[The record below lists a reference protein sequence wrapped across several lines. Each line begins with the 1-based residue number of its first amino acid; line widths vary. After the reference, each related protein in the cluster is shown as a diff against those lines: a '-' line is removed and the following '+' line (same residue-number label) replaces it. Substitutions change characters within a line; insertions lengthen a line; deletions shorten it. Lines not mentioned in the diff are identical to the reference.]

1 MCIEEILSQ
10 INRQYQYLTCER
22 LNDTYFFFSRLCVL
36 KMIIRLKRVQFLL
49 SDFN

>member
-22 LNDTYFFFSRLCVL
+22 LNDTFFFQQTLCV
-36 KMIIRLKRVQFLL
+36 KN
-49 SDFN
+49 DN

>member
-22 LNDTYFFFSRLCVL
+22 LNDTYFFSA
-36 KMIIRLKRVQFLL
+36 
-49 SDFN
+49 DFVC

>member
-22 LNDTYFFFSRLCVL
+22 LNDTYFFFQQTLCV
-36 KMIIRLKRVQFLL
+36 KN
-49 SDFN
+49 DN